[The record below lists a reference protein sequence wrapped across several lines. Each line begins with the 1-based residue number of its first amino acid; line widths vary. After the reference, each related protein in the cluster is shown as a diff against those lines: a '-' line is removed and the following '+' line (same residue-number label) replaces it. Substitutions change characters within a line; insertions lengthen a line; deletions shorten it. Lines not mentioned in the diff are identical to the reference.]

1 MSVTIVPDY
10 HNPGETTRIAQLL
23 VAAADDPRDIV
34 TESGPNGTVFVV
46 PDELAAKVKL
56 NTEPASTDE
65 DPAAPAPK
73 GQKRKADK

>member
-10 HNPGETTRIAQLL
+10 HNPGEATRIAQLL

-46 PDELAAKVKL
+46 PDEVAAKVKL
-56 NTEPASTDE
+56 NTDE